1 MSKPTVILVCGN
13 KDWKGK
19 VADHLPAIVK
29 HYGDVVLLTFCST
42 GPSYHASGWAVTN
55 GVFFAELPNH
65 HRRYGARAPKLA
77 AAAALALGPTVC
89 VTFGKTKEAELARE
103 AGLTVYEL

>member
-1 MSKPTVILVCGN
+1 VTTVVLVCGN
-13 KDWKGK
+13 PDYKGK
-19 VADHLPAIVK
+19 VDKVLADVVG

-42 GPSYHASGWAVTN
+42 GPSYHASGWAIKN

-65 HRRYGARAPKLA
+65 RKRYGARAAAKA

-89 VTFGKTKEAELARE
+89 ITFGRTPEAEIARA
-103 AGLTVYEL
+103 AGIETYEV